1 MISPAR
7 PESVSIP
14 KSLARPGPWPIGP
27 ARPMANTGVEE
38 VFESLQLCIGGPR
51 DPPASRHAMEGG
63 GTFSLCPLAAPLRP
77 ISLLLTLPACAGLM
91 DFVVHFR
98 KILTFWRA
106 DKLNFG
112 GLAFRLTFW
121 SLKVGTQLSRGQIA
135 SRSAHWNI
143 QNVFRSHL
151 ARDEGRDESGKRF
164 LFFIPMGGARR
175 DLTARELCFG
185 L

>member
-14 KSLARPGPWPIGP
+14 KSLARPGPWLGP

-38 VFESLQLCIGGPR
+38 LFESLQLCTGGPR

-63 GTFSLCPLAAPLRP
+63 GGGWHVLPVPPGCASETDFPVIDTACLCWADGFCCALSENFDFLA
-77 ISLLLTLPACAGLM
+77 S
-91 DFVVHFR
+91 
-98 KILTFWRA
+98 

-121 SLKVGTQLSRGQIA
+121 SL
-135 SRSAHWNI
+135 
-143 QNVFRSHL
+143 
-151 ARDEGRDESGKRF
+151 
-164 LFFIPMGGARR
+164 
-175 DLTARELCFG
+175 REHHRE
-185 L
+185 